1 MKILV
6 YLYTAFIVFLVAGYE
21 KNTTVVFPGALV
33 ELKSYSYFVYDK
45 ASVTGDVP
53 AGANAQIYLGSNCG
67 SKVKESVTLSPYSL
81 LNLTYPKRLD
91 DQLYRVYLLKGSHL
105 TFDAILHPNLDIDI
119 TPNITIKLCRFT
131 DEESVIA
138 LTSARNENEIQKGEE
153 KAKVCYEI
161 GNSSTV
167 LYDKVK
173 HNGYQYYALSVFCP
187 LNESVTISYS
197 YVLYTKYYN
206 ESSFERQH
214 CSVTLHHGC
223 SITGLTL
230 VRSSNP
236 QKDKFCLLAYVPS
249 LPTVNE
255 TEYFTLTTTLSNM
268 YGLISIVGF
277 CIVLAN
283 AILFTVIFLNRKLIK
298 KELKPRNCLN
308 SVSTLFRCCCKK

>member
-21 KNTTVVFPGALV
+21 KNTTVVFPRALV
-33 ELKSYSYFVYDK
+33 ELKSHSYFVFDK

-131 DEESVIA
+131 DEESLIA

-167 LYDKVK
+167 YDKVK
-173 HNGYQYYALSVFCP
+173 QDRYQYYALSVFSP
-187 LNESVTISYS
+187 LNESVTISYG

-214 CSVTLHHGC
+214 SWMQYH
-223 SITGLTL
+223 
-230 VRSSNP
+230 RSHP
-236 QKDKFCLLAYVPS
+236 CQ
-249 LPTVNE
+249 E
-255 TEYFTLTTTLSNM
+255 QQ
-268 YGLISIVGF
+268 
-277 CIVLAN
+277 
-283 AILFTVIFLNRKLIK
+283 
-298 KELKPRNCLN
+298 
-308 SVSTLFRCCCKK
+308 STQR